1 MSLLDDENI
10 LIEQVKL
17 SIRDT
22 IIAFLQLN
30 YLNELVEYLDNVM
43 PVKDFQWKI
52 VESSHTGSNMVTL
65 VDSVIAVCQLK
76 LTSDTKEPIMFLN
89 PLSKYRSDKIEILN
103 KLDIKYSSDFEIDSA
118 YFML

>member
-17 SIRDT
+17 SVRDT
-22 IIAFLQLN
+22 VIAFLQHN

-43 PVKDFQWKI
+43 PVKDYQWEI

-65 VDSVIAVCQLK
+65 VDSVISVCQLK
-76 LTSDTKEPIMFLN
+76 LSADTKKPIMFFN
-89 PLSKYRSDKIEILN
+89 PLSKYRCDKIEVLN
-103 KLDIKYSSDFEIDSA
+103 KLDIKYNSDYEFDSA

>member
-22 IIAFLQLN
+22 VISFLQLN

-43 PVKDFQWKI
+43 HINGYQWKL
-52 VESSHTGSNMVTL
+52 VESTYTGSKMVTL
-65 VDSVIAVCQLK
+65 VDSVISVCQLT
-76 LTSDTKEPIMFLN
+76 LTSDTKKPIMFLN
-89 PLSKYRSDKIEILN
+89 PISRYRRNKIEILN
-103 KLDIKYSSDFEIDSA
+103 KLDIKYSSDFEFNSV